1 MNQKEQLHEKLKNI
15 LEKNYQVQPP
25 KHILLVYD
33 TQCKLS
39 SLLAAAYQEAIK
51 PYPHQSIDFDNVP
64 ERYILD
70 AFAQLPANS
79 LVILVQSG
87 SFRMTKYRLRADLF
101 RQGHQ
106 VIEHARLSFNAE
118 DQIGNYIDSLNYDT
132 PYYVQAC
139 NSIEELLIHN
149 NTLTIESGENLRLT
163 VTSEFEKPIK
173 NTADFSGNP
182 TASTGFPIGEIFTEA
197 KELDKI
203 NGSVVVFGFPT
214 LEHKTHFCEPFTVT
228 IQDGCLISHTGP
240 DEFEKILH
248 LIKKEEEGNKVQ
260 IREIGFGLN
269 RGIGFEK
276 RINEPTAFERFAGMH
291 FSLGLKHAMYRKK
304 FKKQVHQ
311 KYHVDIFCKVERVF
325 IGETKVM
332 ENGKYVVGT

>member
-163 VTSEFEKPIK
+163 VNSSFEKAIK
-173 NTADFSGNP
+173 NTADFTGNP
-182 TASTGFPIGEIFTEA
+182 TASTGFAIGEIFTEA
-197 KELDKI
+197 TQLEGL
-203 NGSVVVFGFPT
+203 NGSLVVFGFPT
-214 LEHKTHFCEPFTVT
+214 VDHLTAFTEPFTVT
-228 IQDGCLISHTGP
+228 IEKGFLISHTGP
-240 DEFEKILH
+240 AEFEAILA
-248 LIKKEEEGNKVQ
+248 LIREEEGVSSIQ
-260 IREIGFGLN
+260 VREIGFGLN
-269 RGIGFEK
+269 RGMGFD
-276 RINEPTAFERFAGMH
+276 RRLDEPTAFERFCGMH
-291 FSLGLKHAMYRKK
+291 FSLGLKHNMYRKK
-304 FKKQVHQ
+304 FKKDVLQ
-311 KYHVDIFCKVERVF
+311 KYHVDIFCLVETVF
-325 IGETKVM
+325 IGQTKVF
-332 ENGKYVVGT
+332 ENGKYIV

>member
-132 PYYVQAC
+132 PYYLNKTA
-139 NSIEELLIHN
+139 NPYTISSIN
-149 NTLTIESGENLRLT
+149 YKS
-163 VTSEFEKPIK
+163 
-173 NTADFSGNP
+173 
-182 TASTGFPIGEIFTEA
+182 
-197 KELDKI
+197 DKI
-203 NGSVVVFGFPT
+203 WLRIIN
-214 LEHKTHFCEPFTVT
+214 KTM
-228 IQDGCLISHTGP
+228 L
-240 DEFEKILH
+240 
-248 LIKKEEEGNKVQ
+248 
-260 IREIGFGLN
+260 
-269 RGIGFEK
+269 
-276 RINEPTAFERFAGMH
+276 
-291 FSLGLKHAMYRKK
+291 RKYTM
-304 FKKQVHQ
+304 FL
-311 KYHVDIFCKVERVF
+311 
-325 IGETKVM
+325 
-332 ENGKYVVGT
+332 